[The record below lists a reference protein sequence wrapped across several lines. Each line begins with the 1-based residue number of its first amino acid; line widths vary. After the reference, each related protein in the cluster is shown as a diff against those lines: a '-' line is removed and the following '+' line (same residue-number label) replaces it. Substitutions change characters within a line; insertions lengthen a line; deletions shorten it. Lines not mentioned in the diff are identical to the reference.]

1 MQVSQ
6 ILKSAEDLMKSL
18 MSMTVNMPALLL
30 QGISLILQVYSLPI
44 CFSKN
49 LLPEFAKLT
58 FYLSVYVTKE
68 IGGQHFGNRMCESS
82 GRTKFQKPRE
92 FEVKSNFVVFDPI
105 FKLTDV
111 E

>member
-6 ILKSAEDLMKSL
+6 ILKSAEYLMESF
-18 MSMTVNMPALLL
+18 MNMTLNMPDLFS

-44 CFSKN
+44 CSSKN

-58 FYLSVYVTKE
+58 FYLSVYVSKE

-82 GRTKFQKPRE
+82 GRTKFQKPKE
-92 FEVKSNFVVFDPI
+92 FEVKSNFVVVDPI
-105 FKLTDV
+105 FK
-111 E
+111 